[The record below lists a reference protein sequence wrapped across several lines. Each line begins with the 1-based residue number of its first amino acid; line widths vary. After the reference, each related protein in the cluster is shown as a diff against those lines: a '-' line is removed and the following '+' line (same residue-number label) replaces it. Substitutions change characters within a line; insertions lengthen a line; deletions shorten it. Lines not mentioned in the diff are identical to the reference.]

1 MFWQI
6 TYVGYTLVQ
15 YSSLTTF
22 CIFHYSSSC
31 FSADMLYIL
40 QVNHNISEAK
50 EVFVDGIK
58 QAPCKALIKVCC
70 VMNIVLVLSKQRDST
85 SIMLFILL
93 LNGALLMYF
102 YSHQGFMQFMST
114 HGGPTEIPILD
125 SVISNAVVPGSD
137 ISTVL
142 SREDREDISLLFL
155 EVREF

>member
-50 EVFVDGIK
+50 EVFVEGIK
-58 QAPCKALIKVCC
+58 QAPCKALIK
-70 VMNIVLVLSKQRDST
+70 
-85 SIMLFILL
+85 
-93 LNGALLMYF
+93 
-102 YSHQGFMQFMST
+102 GFMQFMST